1 MRVISHMNW
10 QHHSLQPPPLHPT
23 HITPHCTSWPASHT
37 TCHTTSCR
45 YTAGEAV
52 LAADA
57 LPPLAL
63 LHECVMREATSAK
76 QRVSSSFS
84 ISPQALEA
92 SLAGLWPQL
101 RSAMDADRKV
111 CGWELRCAVL
121 C

>member
-1 MRVISHMNW
+1 
-10 QHHSLQPPPLHPT
+10 
-23 HITPHCTSWPASHT
+23 
-37 TCHTTSCR
+37 
-45 YTAGEAV
+45 
-52 LAADA
+52 
-57 LPPLAL
+57 
-63 LHECVMREATSAK
+63 MREATSAK